1 MTRVLC
7 HISEELVFLSIFRPF
22 LPNRKLLHGNTI
34 QTTCQVQ
41 SQQISRL
48 LYIYFELFKRDTWN
62 WCIYS
67 LYWDWLVIK
76 MLCFTCFGKN
86 IIQDVR
92 HSAWMLLVY
101 INVVAFMNNMT
112 DLLGYI
118 MVVIIC
124 VVYTWLHAGFWF
136 YVWWFCYKSSMR
148 LDISWNMYKCLMQR
162 VKTFFAEWYFNT
174 DTSKPFYFQHI
185 WFFHLKHYD
194 KNT

>member
-1 MTRVLC
+1 MSSTCRGTEGCSSFAIIHLMRVLC

-34 QTTCQVQ
+34 QTSCQVQ

-48 LYIYFELFKRDTWN
+48 LYIYFELFERDTWN

-67 LYWDWLVIK
+67 LHWDWLVIK

-124 VVYTWLHAGFWF
+124 VVYAWLHAGFWF
-136 YVWWFCYKSSMR
+136 YVWWFC
-148 LDISWNMYKCLMQR
+148 
-162 VKTFFAEWYFNT
+162 
-174 DTSKPFYFQHI
+174 
-185 WFFHLKHYD
+185 
-194 KNT
+194 